1 MFKPTEILK
10 LTSIT
15 LGPFLVNPDYG
26 RGMKIEL
33 KIFDFN
39 KENIFDKAFLDPYN
53 RVKMDNL
60 SPRSARAKLQPTH
73 YTQRAVYDKSTGK
86 YYLLIVFNSLI
97 AVTSD
102 ICIKIKTI

>member
-1 MFKPTEILK
+1 MK

-15 LGPFLVNPDYG
+15 IGPFLVNPDYG
-26 RGMKIEL
+26 KGMKVEL

-39 KENIFDKAFLDPYN
+39 KENIFDQAFLDPHN
-53 RVKMDNL
+53 RIKMENL
-60 SPRSARAKLQPTH
+60 SPKSKRAKLQPTH
-73 YTQRAVYDKSTGK
+73 YTQRAIYDKLTGK

-97 AVTSD
+97 AVKSD